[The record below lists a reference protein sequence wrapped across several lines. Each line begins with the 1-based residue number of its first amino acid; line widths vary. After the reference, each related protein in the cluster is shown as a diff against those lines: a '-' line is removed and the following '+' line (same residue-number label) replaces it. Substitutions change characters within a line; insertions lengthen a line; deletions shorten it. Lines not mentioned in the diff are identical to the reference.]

1 MGTGREGKEGKRSED
16 DDGNEDEE
24 RTALQQCMSRYI
36 TSMLCESCE
45 VCDGKEREGR
55 RVEEEKRKKG

>member
-1 MGTGREGKEGKRSED
+1 
-16 DDGNEDEE
+16 
-24 RTALQQCMSRYI
+24 MSRYI